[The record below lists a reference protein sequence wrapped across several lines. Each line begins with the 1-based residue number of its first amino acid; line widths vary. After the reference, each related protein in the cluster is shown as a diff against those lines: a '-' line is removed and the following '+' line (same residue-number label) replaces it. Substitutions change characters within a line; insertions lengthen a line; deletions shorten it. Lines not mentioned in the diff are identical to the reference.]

1 MTVVSLEEAVEL
13 VPDGSSIGT
22 GGILMTRKPVA
33 LLNAVASVRRDLTLW
48 TLLGSLDAEL
58 LAAHGALAA
67 SNTIYVGFEQLGF
80 APAYSKAVAD
90 GSVDAREYSE
100 LLMLAGLR
108 ASLAGLPFLPT
119 RGAQGSDVATAL
131 RIETITCPYSGET
144 LFAAPAIR
152 PDVALLHATAA
163 DAHGN
168 VAGPVHRDFL
178 FDWDANIARAS
189 TPRDRQRRAR
199 RGRGQRRAAVR
210 ARGRRDRGT
219 RGRRT
224 AERAAR
230 RVSRR
235 PGARRRLP
243 ARRGGARMT
252 RPDTRRGGGWPGF
265 WFPENHFPGHPRA
278 PRRRAGGA

>member
-1 MTVVSLEEAVEL
+1 MTVVSLQEAVEL

-33 LLNAVASVRRDLTLW
+33 LLKAVAGVRRDLTLW

-58 LAAHGALAA
+58 LAAHGALTA

-168 VAGPVHRDFL
+168 VAGPLHRDFL

-189 TPRDRQRRAR
+189 TR
-199 RGRGQRRAAVR
+199 VIVSV
-210 ARGRRDRGT
+210 
-219 RGRRT
+219 
-224 AERAAR
+224 ERVVDEVKDALLFAHE
-230 RVSRR
+230 VD
-235 PGARRRLP
+235 AIVELE
-243 ARRGGARMT
+243 GGAR
-252 RPDTRRGGGWPGF
+252 PSALPGEYPADLAHVGAYLRG
-265 WFPENHFPGHPRA
+265 EA
-278 PRRRAGGA
+278 ALA

>member
-1 MTVVSLEEAVEL
+1 MSKVVTLQEAVDL
-13 VPDGSSIGT
+13 VPDGGSIGT

-33 LLNAVASVRRDLTLW
+33 LLDAIGRARRGLELW

-80 APAYSKAVAD
+80 APAYGAAVAS
-90 GSVDAREYSE
+90 GTVDAREYSE
-100 LLMLAGLR
+100 LLMLAGVR

-119 RGAQGSDVATAL
+119 RGAQGSDVAEAL
-131 RIETITCPYSGET
+131 RIATITCPYTGQT

-152 PDVALLHATAA
+152 PDVALVHAEAA

-189 TPRDRQRRAR
+189 T
-199 RGRGQRRAAVR
+199 
-210 ARGRRDRGT
+210 
-219 RGRRT
+219 
-224 AERAAR
+224 
-230 RVSRR
+230 RVNVS
-235 PGARRRLP
+235 
-243 ARRGGARMT
+243 
-252 RPDTRRGGGWPGF
+252 D
-265 WFPENHFPGHPRA
+265 
-278 PRRRAGGA
+278 

>member
-1 MTVVSLEEAVEL
+1 MSLPEAVEQ
-13 VPDGSSIGT
+13 VPDGASIGT

-33 LLNAVASVRRDLTLW
+33 LLDAIGRARRGVELW

-90 GSVDAREYSE
+90 GTVDAREYSE

-119 RGAQGSDVATAL
+119 RGAQGSDVAAAL
-131 RIETITCPYSGET
+131 EIREVTCPYSGET

-152 PDVALLHATAA
+152 PDVALIHATAA
-163 DAHGN
+163 DARGN
-168 VAGPVHRDFL
+168 VAGPAHRDFL

-189 TPRDRQRRAR
+189 SR
-199 RGRGQRRAAVR
+199 VIVSV
-210 ARGRRDRGT
+210 
-219 RGRRT
+219 
-224 AERAAR
+224 ERIVDEVADALLFAHE
-230 RVSRR
+230 VDAIVEA
-235 PGARRRLP
+235 P
-243 ARRGGARMT
+243 GGARPSGLPGAYAADLE
-252 RPDTRRGGGWPGF
+252 RVGAYVRG
-265 WFPENHFPGHPRA
+265 E
-278 PRRRAGGA
+278 GALT

>member
-33 LLNAVASVRRDLTLW
+33 MLNAVAGVRRDLTLW

-58 LAAHGALAA
+58 LAAHGALSA

-108 ASLAGLPFLPT
+108 ACLAGLPFLPT

-131 RIETITCPYSGET
+131 RIETITCPYTGET

-152 PDVALLHATAA
+152 PDVALIHATAA
-163 DAHGN
+163 DADGN
-168 VAGPVHRDFL
+168 VAGPAHRDFL

-189 TPRDRQRRAR
+189 TR
-199 RGRGQRRAAVR
+199 VIVSV
-210 ARGRRDRGT
+210 
-219 RGRRT
+219 
-224 AERAAR
+224 ERVVDEVQDALLFAHE
-230 RVSRR
+230 VD
-235 PGARRRLP
+235 AIVALE
-243 ARRGGARMT
+243 GGARPSALPGEYLADLA
-252 RPDTRRGGGWPGF
+252 RVGAYLRG
-265 WFPENHFPGHPRA
+265 EA
-278 PRRRAGGA
+278 TLA

>member
-13 VPDGSSIGT
+13 VPDGSSVGT

-33 LLNAVASVRRDLTLW
+33 LLNAVGSVRRELTLW
-48 TLLGSLDAEL
+48 TLLGSVDAEL
-58 LAAHGALAA
+58 LTLHGALATA
-67 SNTIYVGFEQLGF
+67 NTIYVGFEQLGF

-131 RIETITCPYSGET
+131 EIKPVTCPYSGET

-152 PDVALLHATAA
+152 PDVALIHATEA

-168 VAGPVHRDFL
+168 VAGPEHRDFL

-189 TPRDRQRRAR
+189 TRVIVSVERVVDEITDALLF
-199 RGRGQRRAAVR
+199 AHEVDAVVE
-210 ARGRRDRGT
+210 T
-219 RGRRT
+219 
-224 AERAAR
+224 
-230 RVSRR
+230 
-235 PGARRRLP
+235 P
-243 ARRGGARMT
+243 GGAKPTALPGEYAADLQRVGAYV
-252 RPDTRRGGGWPGF
+252 RGEGPLV
-265 WFPENHFPGHPRA
+265 
-278 PRRRAGGA
+278 